1 MTIYARNI
9 QQGINP
15 ELLIQGMISR
25 VAKRV
30 LKYAFECMA
39 VGTSQADDSSKK
51 VAAITVPAVG
61 NADGQFNFGYGNQV
75 LIDHGFGYKTRYAH
89 LKTIGVAEGM
99 KIKRGECIGISGN
112 SGRSSGPHL
121 HYEVLYKD
129 RHVNPANYFDLTITP
144 EEYATMVQN
153 TADASQKIT
162 LHPSHR
168 KRNR

>member
-1 MTIYARNI
+1 VVVNVKF
-9 QQGINP
+9 
-15 ELLIQGMISR
+15 EL
-25 VAKRV
+25 
-30 LKYAFECMA
+30 
-39 VGTSQADDSSKK
+39 
-51 VAAITVPAVG
+51 
-61 NADGQFNFGYGNQV
+61 FGYGNQV

-89 LKTIGVAEGM
+89 LKTIGVSEGM
-99 KIKRGECIGISGN
+99 KVKRGECIGVSGN

-129 RHVNPANYFDLTITP
+129 RHVNPANYYDLTISP